1 MPLVYSSFFL
11 SPGLRDTNTNI
22 QGEEKLI
29 NVTIDSFGGTQ
40 DLEATCFAPKDDV
53 EIIFSQD
60 SANAQTIRF
69 RTERLKFLT
78 LFLSISDSPEQK
90 GNCECIIV
98 LFIDF

>member
-11 SPGLRDTNTNI
+11 SPRLRDTNTNI
-22 QGEEKLI
+22 QGEKKLI

-40 DLEATCFAPKDDV
+40 DLEATCFAPKD
-53 EIIFSQD
+53 
-60 SANAQTIRF
+60 SANAKTIRF
-69 RTERLKFLT
+69 RPEKLKFLT
-78 LFLSISDSPEQK
+78 LFLSISGSPEQK